1 MSISQD
7 NFRHH
12 KIKSE
17 FSDYGVRLSIDE
29 LLALRRE
36 AMALDLSSNYRVS
49 STLAGGYRSKFR
61 GRGMDFDEVRPYLP
75 GDDIRNIDWRVT
87 ARTGKP
93 HTKLFR
99 EERERPVFLLLDQSS
114 HLFFGSR
121 NAFKSV
127 IAARAAALLIWA
139 SITEGSRIG
148 AVLFDET
155 GHLEHRPSGRR
166 RDALALLKKITS
178 RHSQIL
184 ESIEKPHTAPEES
197 ELESRSKNPK
207 SAFADSLSRLRR
219 LAKPG
224 SLIYIFSDFRNFD
237 ADCKRHISRISRHN
251 EIQSYLLSDPMD
263 TQLPPP
269 GNYSLTDGLNISK
282 INTSARHMRS
292 QYQDNEQHRVEEL
305 SNYLKQQRILL
316 QPISTIDNLGV
327 VLAAANTPR
336 VIVR

>member
-1 MSISQD
+1 MNVSSHQSNNRNTQHTD
-7 NFRHH
+7 F
-12 KIKSE
+12 
-17 FSDYGVRLSIDE
+17 GVRLTVDE

-36 AMALDLSSNYRVS
+36 ALALDLASSYRVS

-87 ARTGKP
+87 ARTGKA

-99 EERERPVFLLLDQSS
+99 EERERPVFLLVDQSK

-127 IAARAAALLIWA
+127 IAARATSLLVWA
-139 SITEGSRIG
+139 SITAGSRIG
-148 AVLFDET
+148 AVLFDES

-178 RHSQIL
+178 RHNNLLDEI
-184 ESIEKPHTAPEES
+184 ESGQGSDTDKSTDS
-197 ELESRSKNPK
+197 STKN
-207 SAFADSLSRLRR
+207 SAFAESLSRLRR

-224 SLIYIFSDFRNFD
+224 SLIYIFSDFRTMD
-237 ADCKRHISRISRHN
+237 DDCKRHISRLSRHN
-251 EIQSYLLSDPMD
+251 EIQSYLLTDPMD

-269 GNYSLTDGLNISK
+269 GNYSLTDGLNISR
-282 INTSARHMRS
+282 INTSANSMRTEYAS
-292 QYQDNEQHRVEEL
+292 AEQQRIETL
-305 SNYLKQQRILL
+305 SSYLKQQRILL
-316 QPISTIDNLGV
+316 QPLSTVDNLGII
-327 VLAAANTPR
+327 LAAANTPR
-336 VIVR
+336 IVVR

>member
-1 MSISQD
+1 MITSRSNSKKTSRQTGEHPD
-7 NFRHH
+7 
-12 KIKSE
+12 K
-17 FSDYGVRLSIDE
+17 GVRLTVDE

-61 GRGMDFDEVRPYLP
+61 GRGMDFDEVRLYQP

-139 SITEGSRIG
+139 SITAGSRIG
-148 AVLFDET
+148 GVLFDDT

-166 RDALALLKKITS
+166 RDALALLKKISYRHNRVMDKIENDQTIVTS
-178 RHSQIL
+178 V
-184 ESIEKPHTAPEES
+184 ESDDQQ
-197 ELESRSKNPK
+197 
-207 SAFADSLSRLRR
+207 SAFAQSLARLRR

-224 SLIYIFSDFRNFD
+224 SLIYIFSDFRTID
-237 ADCKRHISRISRHN
+237 EDCKRHISRLSQHN
-251 EIQSYLLSDPMD
+251 EIQSYLLTDPMD
-263 TQLPPP
+263 DQLPPP
-269 GNYSLTDGLNISK
+269 GNYSLTDGSTISR
-282 INTSARHMRS
+282 INTSANTMRK
-292 QYQDNEQHRVEEL
+292 QYHDAEIKRINQL
-305 SNYLKQQRILL
+305 SDYLKQQRILL
-316 QPISTIDNLGV
+316 QPLSTVANLGV

-336 VIVR
+336 IVTR